1 MQRKQRRILVMSHFS
16 CIALIGRAN
25 TPGLGETLTAIGQWL
40 AARSIDVL
48 VEQETADGLGVAGFE
63 AAALESL
70 ARRADAAVVVGGD
83 GTLLGAGR
91 VLAPHGVPILGI
103 NHGRL
108 GFMTDVA
115 LANWQEALEALLDGK
130 CEIEHRAKLRARVMR
145 GGREVFNAP
154 ALNDVVVSRG
164 ATGGMIE
171 LLVKV
176 DGELM
181 YRQRADG
188 LIVATPTGSTAYALS
203 ANGPILHP
211 SLAGLTLVPVAPQT
225 LSNRPIALPDDC
237 VIDIELTGGRE
248 MAVHCDMQSFSE
260 LALGDI
266 VRVAKG
272 PHHFTLLHPPGYDY
286 FATLRQ
292 KLNWNLIPA

>member
-1 MQRKQRRILVMSHFS
+1 MQRRIYAMSTFA

-25 TPGLGETLTAIGQWL
+25 TPGLGETLEAIGAWL
-40 AARSIDVL
+40 TQRGVTAL
-48 VEQETADGLGVAGFE
+48 VEQETAVGLGVAGFE
-63 AAALESL
+63 AAPLETI

-115 LANWQEALEALLDGK
+115 LSHWPDALEALLAGK

-145 GGREVFNAP
+145 AGREVFNAP

-164 ATGGMIE
+164 ASGGMIE
-171 LLVKV
+171 LVVKV

-237 VIDIELTGGRE
+237 VIDIELAGGRE

-260 LALGDI
+260 LQVGDI

>member
-1 MQRKQRRILVMSHFS
+1 MTTFT
-16 CIALIGRAN
+16 CIGLIGRPN
-25 TPGLGETLTAIGQWL
+25 TPGLGETLSAIGQWL
-40 AARSIDVL
+40 ARQGVSVL
-48 VEQETADGLGVAGFE
+48 VEEHTAQDLGVPGFE
-63 AAALESL
+63 AVALETL
-70 ARRADAAVVVGGD
+70 ARQAKASVVVGGD
-83 GTLLGAGR
+83 GTLLAAGR
-91 VLAPHGVPILGI
+91 VLAPHGVPMLGI

-115 LANWQEALEALLDGK
+115 LASWQEALQALLDGK

-145 GGREVFNAP
+145 AGREVFNAP

-164 ATGGMIE
+164 AVGGMIE
-171 LLVKV
+171 LVVKV

-225 LSNRPIALPDDC
+225 LSNRPITLPDDC

-266 VRVAKG
+266 VRVAKS

-292 KLNWNLIPA
+292 KLNWNLIPV